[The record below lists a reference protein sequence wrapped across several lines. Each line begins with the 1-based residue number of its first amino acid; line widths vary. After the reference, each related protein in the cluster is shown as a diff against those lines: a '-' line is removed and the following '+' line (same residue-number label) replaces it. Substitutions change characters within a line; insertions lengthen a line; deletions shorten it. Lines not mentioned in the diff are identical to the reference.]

1 MMDHGQNGAILLE
14 TLLKNDIV
22 MNNIKK
28 NLILYNRQ
36 FIIQQYTQISK
47 RTTNYTFISSPYKS

>member
-22 MNNIKK
+22 IVMNNKK

-47 RTTNYTFISSPYKS
+47 RTTNYTFISSR

>member
-22 MNNIKK
+22 MNIIKK

-36 FIIQQYTQISK
+36 FIIQQCTQISK
-47 RTTNYTFISSPYKS
+47 RTTNYNFISSPAKS

>member
-22 MNNIKK
+22 MNNTKK
-28 NLILYNRQ
+28 NLFCIIDNLLYNNILKFLRGQ
-36 FIIQQYTQISK
+36 QIIRLFQAA
-47 RTTNYTFISSPYKS
+47 KS

>member
-1 MMDHGQNGAILLE
+1 MMDPGQNGAILLE

-22 MNNIKK
+22 MINTKK

-47 RTTNYTFISSPYKS
+47 MTTNYTFISSR

>member
-14 TLLKNDIV
+14 TLLKNNIV
-22 MNNIKK
+22 MNNTKK

-36 FIIQQYTQISK
+36 LLYNNILKFLRGQQIILLFQAA
-47 RTTNYTFISSPYKS
+47 KS

>member
-14 TLLKNDIV
+14 ILLKNDIV
-22 MNNIKK
+22 KNNL

-36 FIIQQYTQISK
+36 VII
-47 RTTNYTFISSPYKS
+47 

>member
-22 MNNIKK
+22 MNNTKK

-47 RTTNYTFISSPYKS
+47 RTTNYTFILSR

>member
-14 TLLKNDIV
+14 TLLKNDIIIV
-22 MNNIKK
+22 MNNKK

-47 RTTNYTFISSPYKS
+47 RTTNYTFISSR

>member
-1 MMDHGQNGAILLE
+1 
-14 TLLKNDIV
+14 
-22 MNNIKK
+22 MNNTKK

-47 RTTNYTFISSPYKS
+47 RTTNYTFILSR

>member
-22 MNNIKK
+22 MNNTKK

-36 FIIQQYTQISK
+36 FIIQQYAQISK
-47 RTTNYTFISSPYKS
+47 RTTNYTFISSPAKS

>member
-22 MNNIKK
+22 MNNTKK

-47 RTTNYTFISSPYKS
+47 RTTNYTFIQAAKS

>member
-22 MNNIKK
+22 MNIIKK

-47 RTTNYTFISSPYKS
+47 RTTNYTFISSPAKS

>member
-22 MNNIKK
+22 MNNTKK
-28 NLILYNRQ
+28 LN
-36 FIIQQYTQISK
+36 FV
-47 RTTNYTFISSPYKS
+47 

>member
-22 MNNIKK
+22 MNNTKK
-28 NLILYNRQ
+28 K
-36 FIIQQYTQISK
+36 T
-47 RTTNYTFISSPYKS
+47 

>member
-22 MNNIKK
+22 IVMNNKK
-28 NLILYNRQ
+28 KLN
-36 FIIQQYTQISK
+36 FV
-47 RTTNYTFISSPYKS
+47 

>member
-22 MNNIKK
+22 MNNTKK

-36 FIIQQYTQISK
+36 FIIQ
-47 RTTNYTFISSPYKS
+47 